1 MRDDGIGALQD
12 RGSGTIVLLELDGF
26 GIGPIALEI
35 EDIADVGTTPRVD
48 RLVIVADDHEIAMPR
63 SEQLRYLVLG
73 PVRILIL
80 VDKYVMETLTV
91 LLAYVGMLGQ
101 QRVHVDEQVVE
112 IHRIGT
118 FETLLVRL
126 EYLGKR
132 LIELVVGTWFVISRT
147 HELVFASG
155 YACPH
160 RVFGEATSRIA
171 VVGHDVL
178 DKPFGI
184 IGIVDGEVVAVAENR
199 GVGAQDAYAH
209 AMEGV
214 DPHTAQ
220 TACGKCR

>member
-1 MRDDGIGALQD
+1 
-12 RGSGTIVLLELDGF
+12 
-26 GIGPIALEI
+26 
-35 EDIADVGTTPRVD
+35 
-48 RLVIVADDHEIAMPR
+48 
-63 SEQLRYLVLG
+63 
-73 PVRILIL
+73 
-80 VDKYVMETLTV
+80 METLTV

-132 LIELVVGTWFVISRT
+132 LIELVVGTWFVISRA

-160 RVFGEATSRIA
+160 CVFGEATSRIA

-184 IGIVDGEVVAVAENR
+184 IGIVDGEVIAVAENR
-199 GVGAQDAYAH
+199 GVGAQDTHAH
-209 AMEGV
+209 AVEGV

-220 TACGKCR
+220 TTCGKRR